1 MFCCYGVRSP
11 SYAKDGPWG
20 LLLMILH
27 YLKDPNYGNYGIVL
41 TMGYCRIYIINR
53 APKIA
58 LTALVLEPLA

>member
-1 MFCCYGVRSP
+1 MGLGPQATLRMVRG
-11 SYAKDGPWG
+11 A

-53 APKIA
+53 APKIV